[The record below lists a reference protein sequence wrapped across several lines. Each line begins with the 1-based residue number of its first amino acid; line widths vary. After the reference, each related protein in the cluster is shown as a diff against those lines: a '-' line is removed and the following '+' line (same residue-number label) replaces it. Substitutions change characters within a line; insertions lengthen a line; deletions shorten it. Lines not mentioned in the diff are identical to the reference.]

1 MVVVGVQEH
10 HQAQEPQVVL
20 HLHLVVEEVL
30 QTLEELVLHRKVIL
44 AVLEHPLHTLV
55 VEVEVDLQQQV
66 VMVPRLM
73 VAQGDQEHKHHQVL
87 EIQSLTLILPIS
99 GILLAAAVVVLM
111 EELHLQD

>member
-1 MVVVGVQEH
+1 MAGVEVQGQH
-10 HQAQEPQVVL
+10 HPQEPQVVL

-30 QTLEELVLHRKVIL
+30 QTLEEPVLRHKVIL
-44 AVLEHPLHTLV
+44 VVLEHPLHTLV

-73 VAQGDQEHKHHQVL
+73 VVQGDLEHKHHQVL

-99 GILLAAAVVVLM
+99 GILPVVAVEVLM
-111 EELHLQD
+111 EEHHLQD